1 MSAAAAAPAGPHVVV
16 VGGGLVAATLTRE
29 LRRLGHGGAITIV
42 CDEAEVPYDRPPLSK
57 QVLAGTVAPEETRL
71 LKPADIEDL
80 EVTLRLGEAATRL
93 DPVAHEVEL
102 ADGSRVGYDTVVVAT
117 GSRARRLP
125 TVPELSG
132 VHHLRSLTDATA
144 IAAALPTV
152 RRLVVIG
159 AGFIG
164 LEVAAVAR
172 TRGIEVTV
180 VETAARPLTRVL
192 GEDAGA
198 VVTDLHEERGVH
210 VRCSATVVEVRGAD
224 GVEGVLLDGG
234 DFVPADLLLVGVGAV
249 PNTEWLEGS
258 GIQVDNGVVCD
269 DRGRT
274 SLPDVYAAGDAA
286 RWRNALTGAHERVEQ
301 WQSAMEQ
308 ASVVADAVT
317 GGTRVW
323 DTVPYFWS
331 DQYDRKLQFCGAAG
345 PRTGRR
351 DTARGP
357 VVLFGDGDGDGDGDG
372 RLVGVLTV
380 GNPRALA
387 QGRRLVAAGTAWQQ
401 AAEWL
406 AGL

>member
-1 MSAAAAAPAGPHVVV
+1 MSVAVPARPHVVV
-16 VGGGLVAATLTRE
+16 VGGGLVAATVTRE
-29 LRRLGHGGAITIV
+29 LRRLGHAGPVTIV
-42 CDEAEVPYDRPPLSK
+42 SDECVAPYDRPPLSK
-57 QVLAGTVAPEETRL
+57 QVLAGTVTPEETRL
-71 LKPADIEDL
+71 LSPADIEDL
-80 EVTLRLGEAATRL
+80 QVTLRLGQAATRL
-93 DPVAHEVEL
+93 DPLAHEVQL
-102 ADGSRVGYDTVVVAT
+102 VDGSRVGYDAVVVAT

-144 IAAALPTV
+144 IAEALPAV

-172 TRGIEVTV
+172 TRGIDVTV

-198 VVTDLHEERGVH
+198 LVTDLHEERGVR
-210 VRCSATVVEVRGAD
+210 VRCSVTVTEVRGVD

-234 DFVPADLLLVGVGAV
+234 EFLPADLLLVGVGAV
-249 PNTEWLEGS
+249 PNTEWLAGS
-258 GIQVDNGVVCD
+258 GVDVDNGVVCD
-269 DRGRT
+269 ERGRT
-274 SLPDVYAAGDAA
+274 VAPDVFAAGDAA
-286 RWRNALTGAHERVEQ
+286 RWRNALTGAHVRVEQ
-301 WQSAMEQ
+301 WQSALEQ
-308 ASVVADAVT
+308 AAVVADAVM

-331 DQYDRKLQFCGAAG
+331 DQYDRKLQFCGVAG
-345 PRTGRR
+345 PVSECR

-357 VVLFGDGDGDGDGDG
+357 VVCFADGRGDAG
-372 RLVGVLTV
+372 RLVGVLAV

-387 QGRRLVAAGTAWQQ
+387 QGRRLVAASTPWGEAQ
-401 AAEWL
+401 EWL

>member
-1 MSAAAAAPAGPHVVV
+1 MSSAEKGPAGRHVVV

-29 LRRLGHGGAITIV
+29 LRRLGHAGAITIV
-42 CDEAEVPYDRPPLSK
+42 SDESEVPYDRPPLSK
-57 QVLAGTVAPEETRL
+57 QLLAGTVTPEETRL
-71 LKPADIEDL
+71 LKPADLDDL
-80 EVTLRLGEAATRL
+80 DVMLRLGQAATAL
-93 DPVAHEVEL
+93 DPVTREVAL
-102 ADGSRVGYDTVVVAT
+102 SDGTRVGYDVLVVAT

-125 TVPELSG
+125 SVPELSG
-132 VHHLRSLTDATA
+132 VHHLRSLADATA
-144 IAAALPTV
+144 IAEALPEV

-172 TRGIEVTV
+172 SRGIEVTV

-198 VVTDLHEERGVH
+198 VVTALHEERGVE

-234 DFVPADLLLVGVGAV
+234 EFLPADLLLVGVGAV
-249 PNTEWLEGS
+249 PNTEWLAGS
-258 GIQVDNGVVCD
+258 GLEVDNGVVCD

-286 RWRNALTGAHERVEQ
+286 RWRNALTGAHQRVEQ
-301 WQSAMEQ
+301 WQSAIEQ
-308 ASVVADAVT
+308 ASVVADAMT
-317 GGTRVW
+317 GGTRMW

-331 DQYDRKLQFCGAAG
+331 DQYDRKLQFCGAPG
-345 PRTGRR
+345 PVSERR

-357 VVLFGDGDGDGDGDG
+357 VVIFGDDAGTV
-372 RLVGVLTV
+372 VGVLTV
-380 GNPRALA
+380 ANPRALA
-387 QGRRLVAAGTAWQQ
+387 HGRRLVAAGTAWPQ
-401 AAEWL
+401 AEEWL

>member
-1 MSAAAAAPAGPHVVV
+1 MSSAETGQAGRHVVV

-29 LRRLGHGGAITIV
+29 LRRLGHPGPITIV
-42 CDEAEVPYDRPPLSK
+42 SDESEVPYDRPPLSK
-57 QVLAGTVAPEETRL
+57 QLLAGIVTPEETRL
-71 LKPADIEDL
+71 LKPADLDDL
-80 EVTLRLGEAATRL
+80 DVTLRLGQAATAL
-93 DPVAHEVEL
+93 DPVAREVAL
-102 ADGSRVGYDTVVVAT
+102 SDGTRVGYDVLVVAT

-144 IAAALPTV
+144 IADALPSV
-152 RRLVVIG
+152 QRLVVIG

-198 VVTDLHEERGVH
+198 VVTALHEERGVE

-234 DFVPADLLLVGVGAV
+234 EFLPADLLLVGVGAI
-249 PNTEWLEGS
+249 PNIEWLAGS
-258 GIQVDNGVVCD
+258 GLEVDNGVVCD

-274 SLPDVYAAGDAA
+274 SLPDVYAAGDAS
-286 RWRNALTGAHERVEQ
+286 RWRNALTGAHQRAEQ
-301 WQSAMEQ
+301 WQSALEQ

-331 DQYDRKLQFCGAAG
+331 DQYDRKLQLCGTAG
-345 PRTGRR
+345 PVSELRETS
-351 DTARGP
+351 RGP
-357 VVLFGDGDGDGDGDG
+357 VVLFGDHDG
-372 RLVGVLTV
+372 RLVGVLAL

-387 QGRRLVAAGTAWQQ
+387 QGRRLVAAGTAWPQ
-401 AAEWL
+401 AEEWL

>member
-1 MSAAAAAPAGPHVVV
+1 VTTPAVTPADSHVVV

-29 LRRLGHGGAITIV
+29 LRRLGHTGAITIV
-42 CDEAEVPYDRPPLSK
+42 SDESEVPYDRPPLSK
-57 QVLAGTVAPEETRL
+57 QVLAGTVTPEETRL
-71 LKPADIEDL
+71 LKPADLDDL
-80 EVTLRLGEAATRL
+80 DVTLRLGHAATGL

-102 ADGSRVGYDTVVVAT
+102 ADGTRVGYDVLVVAT

-125 TVPELSG
+125 SVPELSG
-132 VHHLRSLTDATA
+132 VHHLRSLADATA
-144 IAAALPTV
+144 IADALPEV

-172 TRGIEVTV
+172 SRGIEVTV

-198 VVTDLHEERGVH
+198 VVTAMHVERGVD

-234 DFVPADLLLVGVGAV
+234 DFLPADLLLVGVGAV
-249 PNTEWLEGS
+249 PNTEWLAGS
-258 GIQVDNGVVCD
+258 GLDVDNGVVCD

-286 RWRNALTGAHERVEQ
+286 RWRNALTGSHQRVEQ

-323 DTVPYFWS
+323 DSVPYFWS
-331 DQYDRKLQFCGAAG
+331 DQYDRKLQFCGAPG
-345 PRTGRR
+345 PVSERR

-357 VVLFGDGDGDGDGDG
+357 VVIFGDDAGTV
-372 RLVGVLTV
+372 VGVLTV
-380 GNPRALA
+380 ANPRALA
-387 QGRRLVAAGTAWQQ
+387 QGRRLVAAGTAWPE
-401 AAEWL
+401 AEGWL